1 MLHFAPGGLLVHGAN
16 PGGSVQSKQHRS
28 AGLSVRAMAESCGL
42 WDELLSKWLGILGD
56 GCHMLKP
63 ATMISAAKA
72 LWIGIFR
79 DYEQLIEPVAFEC
92 H

>member
-1 MLHFAPGGLLVHGAN
+1 
-16 PGGSVQSKQHRS
+16 
-28 AGLSVRAMAESCGL
+28 MAESCGL

-63 ATMISAAKA
+63 ATMISAVKA

-79 DYEQLIEPVAFEC
+79 DYELPSIPTA